1 MLPINTIIIKTQT
14 AEILQQWTTG
24 DHVTTHALKHHYWPS
39 TIRPFDLKSN
49 QIDPCLKYENCMRYG
64 CLEGASGNIQKA
76 PGPINRIELSM
87 NQMVDANK
95 CKQHTEISCQVRWP
109 LGVSLRIKL
118 PSPPMQQHIPS
129 LDNHLQP
136 HCFVFWSGKFSGEKK
151 ISSQGGSRS
160 RCFFIRLKV
169 QSHGMA
175 NMVRTSITGCVF
187 FLLGAFDPMLLLLIV
202 SFGKK
207 TNPSSITFDRYPG
220 CTSEVPKAPTGSE
233 LTLKKKV
240 CFAVFYT
247 CSYLV
252 DFIPQKKLEVRTI
265 Q

>member
-76 PGPINRIELSM
+76 PGPINRIELYM
-87 NQMVDANK
+87 NQMVDTNK
-95 CKQHTEISCQVRWP
+95 CKQYTEISCQVRWP
-109 LGVSLRIKL
+109 LAVSLRIKL

-136 HCFVFWSGKFSGEKK
+136 HCVFFGWGKFSGEKQ
-151 ISSQGGSRS
+151 ISPQGWSRS
-160 RCFFIRLKV
+160 KCFFIRLKV

-175 NMVRTSITGCVF
+175 NMVRTSITGC
-187 FLLGAFDPMLLLLIV
+187 
-202 SFGKK
+202 
-207 TNPSSITFDRYPG
+207 
-220 CTSEVPKAPTGSE
+220 
-233 LTLKKKV
+233 
-240 CFAVFYT
+240 
-247 CSYLV
+247 CSYC
-252 DFIPQKKLEVRTI
+252 
-265 Q
+265 

>member
-76 PGPINRIELSM
+76 PGPINRIELYM
-87 NQMVDANK
+87 NQMVDTNK

-136 HCFVFWSGKFSGEKK
+136 HCVFFGWGKFSGEKQ
-151 ISSQGGSRS
+151 ISPP
-160 RCFFIRLKV
+160 RLI
-169 QSHGMA
+169 QIQ
-175 NMVRTSITGCVF
+175 MV
-187 FLLGAFDPMLLLLIV
+187 
-202 SFGKK
+202 
-207 TNPSSITFDRYPG
+207 
-220 CTSEVPKAPTGSE
+220 
-233 LTLKKKV
+233 
-240 CFAVFYT
+240 
-247 CSYLV
+247 
-252 DFIPQKKLEVRTI
+252 
-265 Q
+265 